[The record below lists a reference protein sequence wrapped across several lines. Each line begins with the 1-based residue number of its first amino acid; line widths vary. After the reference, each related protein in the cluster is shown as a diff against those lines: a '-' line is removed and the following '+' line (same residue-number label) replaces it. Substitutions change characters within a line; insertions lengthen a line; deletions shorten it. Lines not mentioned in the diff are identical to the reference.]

1 MKTALL
7 LIDIQNDYFPGG
19 HMELAGIKESSS
31 KARDLLTF
39 FRESQWPTFHI
50 QHIATREGA
59 TFFLPDTEGAEIHD
73 SVKPL
78 PTDIVIQKQHIN
90 SFRET
95 QLLDELKQAAVERV
109 VICGAMSHMCID
121 AATRA
126 AADLG
131 FDCVVI
137 HDACATRNVEFEG
150 KIISAHEV
158 HGSFMATLGMAYA
171 DILSLSDFFAWIKG
185 TAKT

>member
-1 MKTALL
+1 MNTALI

-19 HMELAGIKESSS
+19 RMELAGIEEVSS

-50 QHIATREGA
+50 QHIATGEGA

-78 PTDIVIQKQHIN
+78 HTDIVIQKHHIN

-131 FDCVVI
+131 FGCVVI

-150 KIISAHEV
+150 RVISAHEV
-158 HGSFMATLGMAYA
+158 HGSFMAALGMAYA
-171 DILSLSDFFAWIKG
+171 EVFSLDDFLSRIKA
-185 TAKT
+185 TATA